1 MSDEPAPPERPMVV
15 LVADDYAMTEGVSAG
30 IEQLAA
36 AGRLSAT
43 SVMTTSSHWPV
54 YAPRIAKLR
63 GGIAVGLHLDLT
75 LLGPLGPLPKLAPTG
90 KLPAIGALT
99 RRALMHGIDAAEIA
113 AETERQLD
121 AFERQ
126 LGFPPDH
133 VDGHQHVHAL
143 PGVRDG
149 VLAALKWRYPER
161 RPLVRIPADTLAR
174 IRARGRHAA
183 KAAFLSALSS
193 GFARAV
199 SAAGFPANEGF
210 AGVSD
215 FADGGV
221 LADFQAAAVAPGDF
235 QLVMCHPGVPDD
247 ELARLDPVT
256 ERRRSE
262 LDLLGG
268 AAQLPFRVW
277 RPERAAD
284 GAPIDWRA
292 ARAALERGGQA

>member
-1 MSDEPAPPERPMVV
+1 MVL

-43 SVMTTSSHWPV
+43 SVMTTSAHWPAH
-54 YAPRIAKLR
+54 APRIRALR
-63 GGIAVGLHLDLT
+63 GGVAIGLHIDLT
-75 LLGPLGPLPKLAPTG
+75 LLGPLGPMPRLAPGG

-99 RRALMHGIDAAEIA
+99 RAALMHGIDAAEIA

-133 VDGHQHVHAL
+133 IDGHQHVHAL
-143 PGVRDG
+143 PGIRDG

-161 RPLVRIPADTLAR
+161 RPLLRIPSDTLAR
-174 IRARGRHAA
+174 IRARKRHAA
-183 KAAFLSALSS
+183 KAAVLSALAS
-193 GFARAV
+193 GYTRAV
-199 SAAGFPANEGF
+199 AAAGFPANAGF

-215 FADGGV
+215 FADAGT
-221 LADFQAAAVAPGDF
+221 LADFAAAALAPGDF
-235 QLVMCHPGVPDD
+235 QMIMCHPGFPDD
-247 ELARLDPVT
+247 ELKRIDPVV

-268 AAQLPFRVW
+268 KTELPFRVW

-284 GAPIDWRA
+284 GAPVDWRA
-292 ARAALERGGQA
+292 ARAACKRGGRA